1 MQSNIQKNL
10 RLWLVAGG
18 VMATVMALV
27 WLVTSRDG
35 EKPGELAEVNPE
47 PTPRFEVPAL
57 DEDPAMTEMRELGY
71 IVAEEPDGQ
80 TETPTAGTGR
90 NRVSARRLQNL
101 GASLAGAGDL
111 AGAED
116 AFRGAIAADPT
127 YRPPHYALAELLR
140 RTDRFDEADREFWT
154 SVDLG
159 LGEPTTAIVKVATQ
173 YRNRGELERAGRI
186 LDEGRRRYPESADIW
201 LHFGAFFGEA
211 GDYQKALRCLRRA
224 VMLAPDDPLAYR
236 NLAAAQVALGDR
248 DGARRSLTEGLR
260 RDPENREIKKM
271 LAELGGSDR

>member
-18 VMATVMALV
+18 VMAIVMALV

-35 EKPGELAEVNPE
+35 ENPGELAEVNPE

-80 TETPTAGTGR
+80 TETPTAGAGR